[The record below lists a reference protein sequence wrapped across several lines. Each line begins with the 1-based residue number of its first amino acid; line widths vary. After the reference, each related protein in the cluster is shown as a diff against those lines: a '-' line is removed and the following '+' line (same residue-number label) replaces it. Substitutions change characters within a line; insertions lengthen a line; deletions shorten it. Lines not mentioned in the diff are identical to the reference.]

1 MHPRYDN
8 LLADFG
14 RCRQRLI
21 PASELGPREGLVGRR
36 DRQGQRVPDNRA
48 VPDVVSD
55 LVVSPRVTI
64 PAGELRWRFSRSSG
78 PGGQGVNTT
87 DSRVELSF
95 DVATSPSIPPFL
107 RERAISR
114 LGERLTDGVL
124 VVAASEHRSQLRNRE
139 AAAARLVSLLRGAL
153 APPPR
158 TRRPTMPSRG
168 AIERR
173 LTDKK
178 ANAKRKADRRTPP
191 DW

>member
-1 MHPRYDN
+1 M
-8 LLADFG
+8 
-14 RCRQRLI
+14 
-21 PASELGPREGLVGRR
+21 
-36 DRQGQRVPDNRA
+36 
-48 VPDVVSD
+48 PDVVSD

-107 RERAISR
+107 RERVVTR

-158 TRRPTMPSRG
+158 TRRPTVPSRG